1 LKVDDNLKIK
11 KEPSKHSLH
20 ATVIPC
26 RLAVMLAIQTM
37 KDETVSQPDTKL
49 KVIYDRALQ
58 GLTEK
63 FLIGDINSRLIGNLL
78 PYEQFRPTLTSI
90 RGKTVPPQPKDLSSM
105 NFEASEYSEY
115 TRTLENELFLQY
127 DNGLSKGR
135 ILIFMSQFGI
145 EWLRESTRVHGDGTF
160 YCSPLLFFQFYV
172 LFGQNIN
179 FAMCVCMFTRQNN
192 SNIHINDQ
200 CNKIDI
206 KTFRAI

>member
-1 LKVDDNLKIK
+1 MASNNESNSPKLVKGIRNSTQLHYNGYLYNRYKESRLYRCIERECPSSLKVDDNLKIK

-20 ATVIPC
+20 ATIIPC

-49 KVIYDRALQ
+49 KVIYDRALL

-78 PYEQFRPTLTSI
+78 PYEKFRPTLTSI

-115 TRTLENELFLQY
+115 TKTLENELFLQVKFL
-127 DNGLSKGR
+127 N
-135 ILIFMSQFGI
+135 
-145 EWLRESTRVHGDGTF
+145 
-160 YCSPLLFFQFYV
+160 
-172 LFGQNIN
+172 
-179 FAMCVCMFTRQNN
+179 
-192 SNIHINDQ
+192 
-200 CNKIDI
+200 
-206 KTFRAI
+206 